1 MVIRS
6 QKGLDRV
13 FHALADPTR
22 RRIVEKLTRAEHGV
36 MELAAE
42 FEMSQPAVTK
52 HLNVLQKAGIIA
64 RHKEGRRRV
73 CRLKPRALERS
84 ARWIESC
91 RDFWN
96 ARLDALEELLAEP
109 GLTEE
114 SGDVDT

>member
-1 MVIRS
+1 M
-6 QKGLDRV
+6 

-22 RRIVEKLTRAEHGV
+22 RRIVEKLSRAEHGV

-42 FEMSQPAVTK
+42 FSMSQPAVTK

-73 CRLKPRALERS
+73 CRLKPRALEGS
-84 ARWIESC
+84 ARWIERC

-96 ARLDALEELLAEP
+96 ARHQRFGAVERSGPARERKPGLAEAA
-109 GLTEE
+109 L
-114 SGDVDT
+114 